1 MYWNHSDIKN
11 VYLHKYLSLCSTFFS
26 FSGENRNYVD
36 LDRLNFRRSLT
47 INWNWIFC
55 FRCKTFRLPSVKMG
69 QNLTFEVNFLCQKSS
84 ESFSLKSKFF
94 CYWYFLIKSIF
105 NQLYYQNDA
114 KFLTASQNFP
124 FGMLILRQ
132 KYF

>member
-84 ESFSLKSKFF
+84 ESFLTFLLKNTNLGAHVMILT
-94 CYWYFLIKSIF
+94 FLQFWVILLLKWCPIF
-105 NQLYYQNDA
+105 DSSQLHQ
-114 KFLTASQNFP
+114 F
-124 FGMLILRQ
+124 
-132 KYF
+132 